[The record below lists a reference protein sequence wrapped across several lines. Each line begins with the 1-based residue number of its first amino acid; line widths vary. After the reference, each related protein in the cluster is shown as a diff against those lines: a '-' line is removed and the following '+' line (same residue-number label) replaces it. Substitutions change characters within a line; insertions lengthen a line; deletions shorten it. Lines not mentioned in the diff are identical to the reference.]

1 MILILLNCE
10 TEVCF
15 LRIQLI
21 GTNCMFPKN
30 VEEFF
35 SARGPSSSAEVRGL
49 VIHAI
54 KEVEG
59 VRQQEEQED
68 KRDEEVRDEVNG
80 EVEEITHRA
89 HETWGWLWDERRLKL
104 EPKCACIKQGRQSK
118 DNDSNWQQK
127 RETTKTKDLQC
138 MKTHALASTTLTCSP
153 SVSGHFAHCWGAF
166 RNSCRQFNCCRCNH
180 LLNFWF
186 GRESFVEIHSAKTG
200 LLRSCL
206 YTTLR
211 LQQTAVS
218 CERSNWNKIEK
229 NTKNRES
236 RSSEVLSKDGT
247 QQVSPF
253 YHIAL
258 HVSSLNDFLLIIVS
272 STRNHSIA
280 TNWRKNSM
288 IGAIADTSRMA
299 WAWVVIHQNLG
310 VDGLM

>member
-1 MILILLNCE
+1 M
-10 TEVCF
+10 
-15 LRIQLI
+15 
-21 GTNCMFPKN
+21 
-30 VEEFF
+30 
-35 SARGPSSSAEVRGL
+35 
-49 VIHAI
+49 
-54 KEVEG
+54 
-59 VRQQEEQED
+59 
-68 KRDEEVRDEVNG
+68 
-80 EVEEITHRA
+80 
-89 HETWGWLWDERRLKL
+89 
-104 EPKCACIKQGRQSK
+104 
-118 DNDSNWQQK
+118 
-127 RETTKTKDLQC
+127 KDLQC

-153 SVSGHFAHCWGAF
+153 SVSGHFAHCWDAF
-166 RNSCRQFNCCRCNH
+166 CNSCRQFNCCRCNH

-186 GRESFVEIHSAKTG
+186 GREFLVEIHIAKTG
-200 LLRSCL
+200 LLRCCL
-206 YTTLR
+206 YTTRR

-258 HVSSLNDFLLIIVS
+258 HVSSLNDFLLIIMS

-299 WAWVVIHQNLG
+299 WAWVVVHQNLG